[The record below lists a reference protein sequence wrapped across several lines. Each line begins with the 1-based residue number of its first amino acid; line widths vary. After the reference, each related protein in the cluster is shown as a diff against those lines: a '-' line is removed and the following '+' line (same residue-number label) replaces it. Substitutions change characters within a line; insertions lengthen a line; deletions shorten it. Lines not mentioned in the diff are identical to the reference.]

1 MFYAFSQT
9 EQEIE
14 EMEVRLKE
22 QVDTIHQLHEDVEKM
37 KNLASKEMRL
47 NDQQNQQNERLNEEI
62 RSVLNL
68 IAFEEA
74 KLAKGQ
80 IDE

>member
-1 MFYAFSQT
+1 
-9 EQEIE
+9 
-14 EMEVRLKE
+14 METRLKE
-22 QVDTIHQLHEDVEKM
+22 QVAATQQIQDDVEKV
-37 KNLASKEMRL
+37 KNSVSKEMRL

-62 RSVLNL
+62 RNVLNL
-68 IAFEEA
+68 ITFEEA